1 MPKLRQLVLG
11 THNRKKGVEL
21 AALVRSLPCEV
32 KTLADFPKA
41 IEVVEDG
48 NSFAAN
54 ARLKA
59 SKQAVHLGVWVLGE
73 DSGLE
78 VESLGGAPG
87 IYSARYAGP
96 DATDDQN
103 NRKLLAELDG
113 LPPARRGARYVCHA
127 ALADPAG
134 EIRAESED
142 YCYGRIRTEPA
153 GEHGFGYDPL
163 FEIVEYH
170 RTFGQLGPA
179 VKRCLSH
186 RSRAIRHLVPS
197 LRKLIESGGWPE
209 PE

>member
-11 THNRKKGVEL
+11 THNRSKGGEL
-21 AALVRSLPCEV
+21 AELVRSLPCEV
-32 KTLADFPKA
+32 KTLADFPEA

-48 NSFAAN
+48 DSFAAN
-54 ARLKA
+54 ARRKA
-59 SKQAVHLGVWVLGE
+59 SGQAVHLGAWVLGE

-78 VESLGGAPG
+78 VESLGGSPG
-87 IYSARYAGP
+87 IFSARYAGA

-113 LPPARRGARYVCHA
+113 LPPARRRARYVCHA
-127 ALADPAG
+127 ALADPTG
-134 EIRAESED
+134 EIRGESED
-142 YCYGRIRTEPA
+142 FCCGRILTQPA

-186 RSRAIRHLVPS
+186 RSRAIRRLVPS
-197 LRKLIESGGWPE
+197 LRNLMSLRWV
-209 PE
+209 